1 MVNNS
6 TSKRKLLTTAALVAS
21 LTAAGTTLAH
31 GPMMG
36 GYGDDDD
43 LPRAQGYGYG
53 MGPGMMWGYG
63 AGPGGYGLNLTPEQ
77 QEKIGAIQA
86 RARTD
91 QYKRMG
97 TMMEAME
104 GMRAEMLKEEP
115 NPDAVAKAFDK
126 VSAQRREMLK
136 ARIQTQNEIRGVLT
150 KEQREQLRGMYGPG
164 MGMMW

>member
-1 MVNNS
+1 M
-6 TSKRKLLTTAALVAS
+6 
-21 LTAAGTTLAH
+21 
-31 GPMMG
+31 GPGMMG
-36 GYGDDDD
+36 GYGMG
-43 LPRAQGYGYG
+43 PGMMGGYG
-53 MGPGMMWGYG
+53 MSPGMMWGYG

-97 TMMEAME
+97 TMMESME